1 MLSEKQFSILAR
13 SIGENSGALPDAEQV
28 RARLAPYVPGG
39 FEVAPVDPAVPE
51 LLQMVEKIADWKEPA
66 RRGRRVY
73 DDHAFVKS
81 LQDQY
86 ARRSSLSPR
95 QVAALRR
102 ILVNYREQIPEFDA
116 NADRVG
122 LVNLPDMV
130 KSGAAAA
137 DAKADARAERAVR
150 RRRMSRR

>member
-1 MLSEKQFSILAR
+1 
-13 SIGENSGALPDAEQV
+13 V

-39 FEVAPVDPAVPE
+39 FEIAPVDPAVPE
-51 LLQMVEKIADWKEPA
+51 LLQMVDRIAEWKEPA

-73 DDHAFVKS
+73 DDRAFVKS

-102 ILVNYREQIPEFDA
+102 ILFNYRAQIPDFEA
-116 NADRVG
+116 NAERLG
-122 LVNLPDMV
+122 LVNLPEST
-130 KSGAAAA
+130 KAGAAEA

-150 RRRMSRR
+150 RRRASRRS